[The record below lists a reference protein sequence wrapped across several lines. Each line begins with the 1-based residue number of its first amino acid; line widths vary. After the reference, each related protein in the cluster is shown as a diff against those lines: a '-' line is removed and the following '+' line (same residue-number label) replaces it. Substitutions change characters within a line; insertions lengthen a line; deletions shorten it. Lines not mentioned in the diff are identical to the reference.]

1 MKQKIVFL
9 IGSGI
14 PADERDEAY
23 GVIAEFKR
31 DFEVTTIVLD
41 GDEAIEEA
49 GFSWEQAAGAVR
61 TANVLV
67 IAGASLFKYPVA
79 RLLGEMDATCRL
91 FVISLE
97 YLEWPDTCKGKQV
110 LHLLRKVP
118 VGLRRLK
125 RWLLPIKIYVSDY
138 GVTGY
143 LDLKELVEQYPL
155 RHGETEVVPEAYWEE
170 ERHLMD
176 LLEILSQSV
185 YYRGQIQKLRVAEIL
200 ESWVEE
206 APVLRRACEA
216 GLLHR
221 ALETCKKQMGDFMLV
236 RMPKDTALTFNGKVY
251 KGIEAIKQ
259 ADGNGTVFSVCRLFP
274 CFDSSDYAYENRYYR
289 NYWFCGQDS
298 SARAIVQSLEAR
310 GNHCYISEHLPKEVI
325 PMVYYEDGREI
336 MLVAYTEQM
345 KALEE
350 E

>member
-14 PADERDEAY
+14 PADERDGAY

-31 DFEVTTIVLD
+31 DFEVTTIALNE
-41 GDEAIEEA
+41 DEALEIA
-49 GFSWEQAAGAVR
+49 GYSWEEAAGAVR
-61 TANVLV
+61 AASILV
-67 IAGASLFKYPVA
+67 IAGVSLSKHSVA
-79 RLLGEMDATCRL
+79 RLLEEMDAACRL
-91 FVISLE
+91 FVIRLGHV
-97 YLEWPDTCKGKQV
+97 EWPEICKGMQV
-110 LHLLRKVP
+110 LHLMRKVP
-118 VGLRRLK
+118 VGMKRLRKYLA
-125 RWLLPIKIYVSDY
+125 PVKIYVPDY
-138 GVTGY
+138 GISGY

-155 RHGETEVVPEAYWEE
+155 RHGGAGDTPEAYWQEE
-170 ERHLMD
+170 QHLED

-185 YYRGQIQKLRVAEIL
+185 YYRRQIQRLPVAEML

-216 GLLHR
+216 GLLRR

-259 ADGNGTVFSVCRLFP
+259 ADGKGTVFSVCRLFP

-298 SARAIVQSLEAR
+298 PARAIVQSLESR
-310 GNHCYISEHLPKEVI
+310 CNYCCIGEHLPKEAL
-325 PMVYYEDGREI
+325 PMVYYEDGCET
-336 MLVAYTEQM
+336 MLVAYTEQT
-345 KALEE
+345 KIL
-350 E
+350 